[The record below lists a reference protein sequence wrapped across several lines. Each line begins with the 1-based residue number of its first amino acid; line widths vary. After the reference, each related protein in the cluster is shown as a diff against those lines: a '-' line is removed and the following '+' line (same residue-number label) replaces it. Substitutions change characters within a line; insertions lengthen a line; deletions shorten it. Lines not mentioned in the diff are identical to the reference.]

1 MKGFVLG
8 IATMLFVLV
17 LGMVFALMGF
27 VSMRADNPPS
37 KMETKLLGP
46 TMDASVARAVRKI
59 ANPISAHEANLAAGA
74 RLYRDHQS
82 TDEDYLSSARR
93 VFRWVIR

>member
-1 MKGFVLG
+1 
-8 IATMLFVLV
+8 
-17 LGMVFALMGF
+17 
-27 VSMRADNPPS
+27 
-37 KMETKLLGP
+37 
-46 TMDASVARAVRKI
+46 MDASVARAVRKI